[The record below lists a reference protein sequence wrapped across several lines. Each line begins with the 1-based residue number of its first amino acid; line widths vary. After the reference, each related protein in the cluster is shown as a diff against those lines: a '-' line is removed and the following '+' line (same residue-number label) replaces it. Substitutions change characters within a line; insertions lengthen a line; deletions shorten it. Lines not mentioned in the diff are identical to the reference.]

1 MTRLPYLDD
10 PDCVRHL
17 PVPAPR
23 EPANYD
29 VITLGLVPHDRDRC
43 PACQAVMGA

>member
-10 PDCVRHL
+10 PDCVRYL

-23 EPANYD
+23 EANDYD
-29 VITLGLVPHDRDRC
+29 VVVLGLVAHDRERC
-43 PACQAVMGA
+43 EPCKAAGR